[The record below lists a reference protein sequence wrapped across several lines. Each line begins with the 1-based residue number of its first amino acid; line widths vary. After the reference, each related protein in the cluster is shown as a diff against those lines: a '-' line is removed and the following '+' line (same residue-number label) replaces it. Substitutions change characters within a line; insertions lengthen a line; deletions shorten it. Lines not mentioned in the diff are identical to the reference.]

1 MLLWWPRARGGAFG
15 FGDDDDD
22 DDGVSVNSEHEEK
35 GVTEEGGVWRRAA
48 DSIRVRVQCFY
59 FYYYY
64 YFFRDFS

>member
-35 GVTEEGGVWRRAA
+35 GVTEEGGVWRLAA
-48 DSIRVRVQCFY
+48 DSIILLGFNV
-59 FYYYY
+59 
-64 YFFRDFS
+64 FFFFFNPS